1 MVQAPG
7 RQRVMVEH
15 YYLIVLL
22 QITVVKNYMAE
33 PQKDIDE
40 TVIVGKWQRL
50 VF

>member
-22 QITVVKNYMAE
+22 QITVVKNYTGQN
-33 PQKDIDE
+33 PKNIL
-40 TVIVGKWQRL
+40 TKL
-50 VF
+50 L